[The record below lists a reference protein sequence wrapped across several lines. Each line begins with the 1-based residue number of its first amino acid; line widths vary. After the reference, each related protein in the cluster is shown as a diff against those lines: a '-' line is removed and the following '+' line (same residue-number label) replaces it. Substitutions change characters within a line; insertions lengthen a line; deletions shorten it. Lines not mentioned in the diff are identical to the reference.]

1 MIRLLFLILYSTKFM
16 MLIKL
21 FQAEIFICLVILLKL
36 IFNTRIIRNS
46 DNNFPIINRETTNQI
61 WILMFFSIFLII
73 NSDVNGFIA
82 NNLFYCDQN
91 TQMVK
96 VFFLVIASVILPFI
110 KQSLLIQKINFIEF
124 DTIFLFSIL
133 AGLLLISAS
142 DLLVVYILLEMQALC
157 FYVLASFK
165 RNSAFST
172 EAGMKYFIFGSL
184 ISCLF
189 LLALGILYGITGTL
203 NFHDLN
209 LLSIFNYPSEFDL
222 LLTTSIYLIT
232 VLFLFKL
239 AVVPFHFW
247 APDVYEGS
255 PLAST
260 IIFSI
265 LTKPV
270 LVHLFMKW
278 IFILGCM
285 YIKIQNLLIVSG
297 VLSIFIGTFLA
308 LKQKRFKKLI
318 IYSSIAQV
326 GFLVLALSL
335 NNYDGFVYCL
345 FFLIIY
351 VITSILIWG
360 NISFLYDSDSKY
372 NLFFNKMNNSLFISD
387 LKNFFDYNILWS
399 FAFVMIFFSVAGIP
413 PLVGF
418 LAKIF
423 ILLEL
428 VYVKLNLTAILVIT
442 LSSISIFYYI
452 RILKIIFFE
461 RNIDKWSSVKKFQ
474 ILFDN
479 TNTNSSF
486 LILVIAQSLLLILF
500 FFSDSLLQISQFI
513 VLNSS
518 FF

>member
-1 MIRLLFLILYSTKFM
+1 
-16 MLIKL
+16 
-21 FQAEIFICLVILLKL
+21 
-36 IFNTRIIRNS
+36 
-46 DNNFPIINRETTNQI
+46 
-61 WILMFFSIFLII
+61 
-73 NSDVNGFIA
+73 
-82 NNLFYCDQN
+82 
-91 TQMVK
+91 
-96 VFFLVIASVILPFI
+96 
-110 KQSLLIQKINFIEF
+110 
-124 DTIFLFSIL
+124 
-133 AGLLLISAS
+133 
-142 DLLVVYILLEMQALC
+142 
-157 FYVLASFK
+157 
-165 RNSAFST
+165 
-172 EAGMKYFIFGSL
+172 
-184 ISCLF
+184 
-189 LLALGILYGITGTL
+189 
-203 NFHDLN
+203 
-209 LLSIFNYPSEFDL
+209 
-222 LLTTSIYLIT
+222 
-232 VLFLFKL
+232 
-239 AVVPFHFW
+239 
-247 APDVYEGS
+247 
-255 PLAST
+255 
-260 IIFSI
+260 
-265 LTKPV
+265 
-270 LVHLFMKW
+270 MKW

-500 FFSDSLLQISQFI
+500 FFSDSLLQISQLI